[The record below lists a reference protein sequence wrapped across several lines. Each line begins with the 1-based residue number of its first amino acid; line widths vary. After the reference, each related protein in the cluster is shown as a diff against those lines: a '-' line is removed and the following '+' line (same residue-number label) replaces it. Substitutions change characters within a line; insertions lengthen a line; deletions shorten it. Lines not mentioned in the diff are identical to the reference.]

1 MPSLRFLG
9 EHGALAQALTTPG
22 TAVHHLGNSGRVV
35 VRNQTA
41 SVLGWTCGNMV
52 GRAQDVAR
60 FFWDLL
66 GPSDSRI
73 LSEESLAFMRRYQP
87 MTVGWGKLANVHYG
101 AGLMAVQGA
110 LKPGGPGADWGF
122 YEGHGGATYGFTSSQ
137 GFIPK
142 ASAAFSLVTNTGA
155 GKYSAV
161 ATCRLLVALAESRG
175 ERAEL
180 GCGEVL
186 LV

>member
-1 MPSLRFLG
+1 
-9 EHGALAQALTTPG
+9 
-22 TAVHHLGNSGRVV
+22 
-35 VRNQTA
+35 
-41 SVLGWTCGNMV
+41 
-52 GRAQDVAR
+52 
-60 FFWDLL
+60 
-66 GPSDSRI
+66 
-73 LSEESLAFMRRYQP
+73 MRKYEP
-87 MTVGWGKLANVHYG
+87 MTVGWGKLIHLYYG
-101 AGLMAVQGA
+101 AGLMASQA
-110 LKPGGPGADWGF
+110 AFKPLSNVTDWGF
-122 YEGHGGATYGFTSSQ
+122 YEGHGGSTYGFSSSQ